1 MNLTGQSGSGKSTY
15 VSEHFN
21 SNEYLIID
29 TDDIFSEERYIKSTG
44 INKELGGYFRNKY
57 KTLPNC
63 GDNFDLIYTEI
74 LDYCRKYDKT
84 IIIDCAQFHCIKDI
98 NLLRGKLIVIRTSID
113 KCYERTIERYKIN
126 NSNYSEEELNKYKER
141 KKAIYKWYK
150 YTNNFLEKI
159 DKNGKN

>member
-1 MNLTGQSGSGKSTY
+1 M
-15 VSEHFN
+15 
-21 SNEYLIID
+21 
-29 TDDIFSEERYIKSTG
+29 
-44 INKELGGYFRNKY
+44 
-57 KTLPNC
+57 
-63 GDNFDLIYTEI
+63 IYTEI